1 MEYEAVIGLEVH
13 VQVRT
18 KSKIFTS
25 VGVGF
30 GCEPNTL
37 TDPVVLGLPGAL
49 PVLNKEAVEKSI
61 KVGML
66 LQSRI
71 PEVTKWD
78 RKNYFYP
85 DSPKNYQ
92 ISQFDQ
98 PICEGGKVEIE
109 LPGPSRNIMGEHKW
123 IELTR
128 AHLEEDVGKL
138 NHFEN
143 DSLVDYNRAGTPLL
157 EIVTEP
163 VLQTP
168 DEAWAYLNALRMLM
182 VYGDISDC
190 DMEKGQMRCDAN
202 VSIRPVGQEELG
214 VKVEIKNMNS
224 ISGVRNGL
232 AYEIER
238 QIQTVKAGG
247 SIVQETRGW
256 DAAKSVT
263 YHMRFKE
270 ESHDYRYF
278 PDPDLMPV
286 RIDEPWRERVASTIP
301 ERPYDRQRR
310 YYDEYDLPFTITS
323 VLIPD
328 PALCAF
334 FEEAA
339 KACGKPHQAA
349 NWIVNNLLGELSNA
363 GLTLTDSKVTPAH
376 IADLVGL
383 IESGAI
389 SKNIAKEQVFRDMF
403 KSGEMPAAIVE
414 AKGLKQSNDT
424 GELEAVCQQVID
436 ANPDPVAEIQ
446 AGNEKAINFLKGQVM
461 KATRGKANPALVD
474 KVLKELID
482 KKG

>member
-1 MEYEAVIGLEVH
+1 MEYEVVIGLEVH

-30 GCEPNTL
+30 GKEPNTL
-37 TDPVVLGLPGAL
+37 TDPVVLGFPGAL
-49 PVLNKEAVEKSI
+49 PVINKEAVDKSV

-66 LQSRI
+66 LESKI
-71 PEVTKWD
+71 PEITKWD

-109 LPGPSRNIMGEHKW
+109 LPGPSRNVMGEHKW

-138 NHFEN
+138 NHFDN

-163 VLQTP
+163 VLHTP
-168 DEAWAYLNALRMLM
+168 DEAFAYLNALRNLM
-182 VYGDISDC
+182 IYGDISDC

-202 VSIRPVGQEELG
+202 ISIRPFGQEELG

-232 AYEIER
+232 AYEIQR
-238 QIQTVKAGG
+238 QIQTVKGG
-247 SIVQETRGW
+247 GAIVQETRGW
-256 DAAKSVT
+256 DAAKNVT

-286 RIDEPWRERVASTIP
+286 RIDEEWRERVAATIP
-301 ERPYDRQRR
+301 ERPFDRQRR
-310 YYDEYDLPFTITS
+310 YYEDYDLPFTITS
-323 VLIPD
+323 VLVRD
-328 PALCAF
+328 PELCAF

-339 KACGKPHQAA
+339 QICRKPQQAA
-349 NWIVNNLLGELSNA
+349 NWLVNNLLGELGNA
-363 GLTLTDSKVTPAH
+363 GLSLADSKVTPAH
-376 IADLVGL
+376 IAELVSL
-383 IESGAI
+383 IEEGAI
-389 SKNIAKEQVFRDMF
+389 SNNIAKEQVFGTMF
-403 KSGEMPAAIVE
+403 ETGDMPASIVE
-414 AKGLKQSNDT
+414 AKDLKQSNDT
-424 GELEAVCQQVID
+424 GELEPICQEVID
-436 ANPDPVAEIQ
+436 ANPGPVTEIM

-474 KVLKELID
+474 QVLKELID

>member
-1 MEYEAVIGLEVH
+1 MEYEVVIGLEVH

-18 KSKIFTS
+18 KSKMFTS

-37 TDPVVLGLPGAL
+37 TDPVVLGFPGAL
-49 PVLNKEAVEKSI
+49 PVINKEAVEKSV

-66 LQSRI
+66 LQSVI

-109 LPGPSRNIMGEHKW
+109 LPGSARNIMGEHKW
-123 IELTR
+123 IQLTR

-138 NHFEN
+138 NHYDG

-157 EIVTEP
+157 EIVTDP
-163 VLQTP
+163 VLHTP
-168 DEAWAYLNALRMLM
+168 DEASAYLNALRNLM
-182 VYGDISDC
+182 IYGDISDC

-202 VSIRPVGQEELG
+202 ISIRPVGQEELG

-232 AYEIER
+232 GYEIER

-247 SIVQETRGW
+247 AIHQETRGW
-256 DAAKSVT
+256 DAAKNVT

-286 RIDEPWRERVASTIP
+286 RIDDAWRERVAKTIP
-301 ERPYDRQRR
+301 ERPFDRQRR
-310 YYDEYDLPFTITS
+310 YYDDFGLPFTVTS

-328 PALCAF
+328 PELCTF

-339 KACGKPHQAA
+339 KICKKPQQAA
-349 NWIVNNLLGELSNA
+349 NWLVNNLLGELGTA
-363 GLTLTDSKVTPAH
+363 GLSFSESKVTPAH
-376 IADLVGL
+376 IAELVGL
-383 IESGAI
+383 IDEGSI
-389 SKNIAKEQVFRDMF
+389 SNNIAKEQVFGPMF
-403 KSGEMPAAIVE
+403 ESGDMPAAIVE

-424 GELEAVCQQVID
+424 GELEVFCQAVID
-436 ANPDPVAEIQ
+436 ANPGPVAEIQ
-446 AGNEKAINFLKGQVM
+446 GGNEKAINFLKGQVM
-461 KATRGKANPALVD
+461 KASRGKANPALVD

-482 KKG
+482 KKS

>member
-1 MEYEAVIGLEVH
+1 MEYEVVIGLEVH

-30 GCEPNTL
+30 GQEPNTL
-37 TDPVVLGLPGAL
+37 TDPVVLGFPGAL
-49 PVLNKEAVEKSI
+49 PVINKEAVEKSV

-66 LQSRI
+66 LESTI

-109 LPGPSRNIMGEHKW
+109 LPGSSRNIMGEHKW

-138 NHFEN
+138 NHFDG

-163 VLQTP
+163 VLHTP
-168 DEAWAYLNALRMLM
+168 DEAFAYLNALRNLM
-182 VYGDISDC
+182 IYGDISDC

-202 VSIRPVGQEELG
+202 ISIRPVGQKELG

-224 ISGVRNGL
+224 SSGVKNGL
-232 AYEIER
+232 AYEIQR

-247 SIVQETRGW
+247 TIHQETRGW
-256 DAAKSVT
+256 DAAKNVS
-263 YHMRFKE
+263 YHMRLKE

-286 RIDEPWRERVASTIP
+286 RIGDAWRARVAATIP
-301 ERPYDRQRR
+301 ERPFDRQRR
-310 YYDEYDLPFTITS
+310 YYEEFDLPFTITS

-328 PALCAF
+328 PKLCDF

-339 KACGKPHQAA
+339 KGCSKPQQAA
-349 NWIVNNLLGELSNA
+349 NWLVNNLLGELGNA
-363 GLTLTDSKVTPAH
+363 GLSLSDSKIRPAH
-376 IADLVGL
+376 IAELVGL
-383 IESGAI
+383 IEEGAI
-389 SKNIAKEQVFRDMF
+389 SKNIAKEQVFGPMF
-403 KSGEMPAAIVE
+403 ETGEMPAVIVE
-414 AKGLKQSNDT
+414 SKGLKQSNDT
-424 GELEAVCQQVID
+424 GELEGFCQEVIN
-436 ANPDPVAEIQ
+436 ANPGPVAEIQ

-461 KATRGKANPALVD
+461 KASRGKANPALVG